1 MANAVKLRETV
12 AVIRQNLHRW
22 RQWDYASGRVN
33 PDAKDWT
40 ECGTSFCLAGWRCAM
55 DGLRPMT
62 NGIIDPQTWNEY
74 PDEVD
79 DATFGF
85 YDPADPDKD
94 LIAPYYHAMDSF
106 ELNDEQAMYLFL
118 YMTHDID
125 AFEARVEEVI
135 AGHLSE
141 VSV

>member
-12 AVIRQNLHRW
+12 AVIRQNQHRW
-22 RQWDYASGRVN
+22 LQASYASGKVN

-40 ECGTSFCLAGWRCAM
+40 ECSTSFCLAGWRCVM
-55 DGLRPMT
+55 DGLQPLT
-62 NGIIDPQTWNEY
+62 IGIIDPLCV
-74 PDEVD
+74 DEDPADAD

-85 YDPADPDKD
+85 YDPADPTKD
-94 LIAPYYHAMDSF
+94 LIAPYYHAMNSF
-106 ELNDEQAMYLFL
+106 ELTEEQANYLFL
-118 YMTHDID
+118 YMTLDID